1 MRSAASSAEWLAVYS
16 RKRVVH
22 QWTQLA
28 LLARIDCR
36 HVLEVGPGLGLVTAM
51 LINAGYTVDTLDR
64 VPPRFAQPVVRHIE
78 RDLEWLSAETIA
90 GYDAILCCETLEH
103 LAWDRV
109 LTVLRAFRASGTP
122 HLVVSVPYVGFQIT
136 FDLYANTRTFRQ
148 YFSMKKRSGRRFVPG
163 PPGGHQWEVGY
174 KGLPL
179 RLWERVLRDA
189 GWSIVA
195 REFTGH
201 CRSVFHLLSAG

>member
-1 MRSAASSAEWLAVYS
+1 MCARRGLPRRHRRPVAAVPPRNAIDLGGSRRAPMRSAASSAEWLAVYS

-78 RDLEWLSAETIA
+78 RDLEWLS
-90 GYDAILCCETLEH
+90 
-103 LAWDRV
+103 
-109 LTVLRAFRASGTP
+109 
-122 HLVVSVPYVGFQIT
+122 
-136 FDLYANTRTFRQ
+136 
-148 YFSMKKRSGRRFVPG
+148 
-163 PPGGHQWEVGY
+163 
-174 KGLPL
+174 
-179 RLWERVLRDA
+179 
-189 GWSIVA
+189 
-195 REFTGH
+195 
-201 CRSVFHLLSAG
+201 